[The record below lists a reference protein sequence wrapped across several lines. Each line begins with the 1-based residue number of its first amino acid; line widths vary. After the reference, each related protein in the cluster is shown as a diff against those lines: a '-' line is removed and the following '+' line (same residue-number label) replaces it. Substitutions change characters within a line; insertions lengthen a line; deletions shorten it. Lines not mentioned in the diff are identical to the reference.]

1 VRLPCCTGGW
11 ATSPGSFCHRD
22 LVITE
27 DGWDADL
34 QLADLAQMTVLAGE
48 TGLGR
53 SAPLEG

>member
-1 VRLPCCTGGW
+1 LLHRWLGHF
-11 ATSPGSFCHRD
+11 PGSFCHRD

-34 QLADLAQMTVLAGE
+34 QLADLAQMTVLAGD

>member
-1 VRLPCCTGGW
+1 LLHRWLGHF
-11 ATSPGSFCHRD
+11 PGSFCHRD

-34 QLADLAQMTVLAGE
+34 QLADLAQMTVLAGD

-53 SAPLEG
+53 AAPLEG